1 MTEYCIALDIGTS
14 GLRAQILDSETGET
28 LATSI
33 TARHPIPGMNVI
45 DHVNFA
51 IMSGEDVANGLMI
64 AAANSLFSS
73 FDVDLS
79 KVKTVAVCGNP
90 FQLSLFQNIEIRD
103 LAYAG
108 KNMLTTLGVVSPP
121 RDGDMVKASDL
132 GIKGMPDAVV
142 MIPPA
147 VTHEIGAD
155 AIAMLLIT
163 DVLESK
169 EPCLVVDYGT
179 NAEMALVVGG
189 KVYTGSAAAGPALE
203 GQQIEKGMLAS
214 PGAIADVDI
223 KDCGWEC
230 TVLDESMK
238 DVPGDTVDPLTGNI
252 SKKGAMH
259 GKAKGITGTG
269 VVASIYCGIET
280 GLITPPHIGSP
291 DGSLHLQDGVNIYSK
306 DIDEAGKAIGAL
318 RAGFLTLLIEAG
330 IWTDDVRLAY
340 MSGASGLYVDA
351 KKALKIGMVVPGA
364 ERIIQF
370 GNTSIELARRLAMGD
385 TTIDSLREFAKRLRA
400 THCMFATAKAFKDI
414 YSIEYS
420 LWSQG
425 MPASEYN
432 NMMDVYDLPHIPEP
446 IPNPEVTR
454 ISATDLPDTEG
465 RKIRILENSGTVLS
479 GIIEGCIICENC
491 VEECPE
497 DAISIVMEGE
507 KTFGRIVSDR
517 CAGTACR
524 RCERICPESVLRI
537 TPFGIEGHSS

>member
-14 GLRAQILDSETGET
+14 GLRAQLLDKENGKTV
-28 LATSI
+28 ATSI
-33 TARHPIPGMNVI
+33 TARHPIPGMNVM
-45 DHVNFA
+45 DHVNYA
-51 IMSGEDVANGLMI
+51 MTSGRDVATGLLI
-64 AAANSLFSS
+64 TAINSLFSS
-73 FDVDLS
+73 FETDLS

-108 KNMLTTLGVVSPP
+108 KNMLKTLGVVSPP
-121 RDGDMVKASDL
+121 RDGDIVKASDL
-132 GIKGMPDAVV
+132 GLKGMPDAMVI
-142 MIPPA
+142 IPPA

-163 DVLESK
+163 DVLDSK
-169 EPCLVVDYGT
+169 EPCIVVDYGT
-179 NAEMALVVGG
+179 NAEMALVLNGN
-189 KVYTGSAAAGPALE
+189 VYTGSAAAGPALE

-214 PGAIADVDI
+214 PGAIADVDAGEE
-223 KDCGWEC
+223 GWKC
-230 TVLDESMK
+230 TVLDGSMK
-238 DVPGDTVDPLTGNI
+238 DSPGDTVDPLTGEV
-252 SKKGAMH
+252 KTKGPMH

-269 VVASIYCGIET
+269 VVASIFCGIESGIVT
-280 GLITPPHIGSP
+280 QPMINSP
-291 DGSLHLQDGVNIYSK
+291 DELLHLQDGINISSR

-330 IWTDDVRLAY
+330 IWTDDVKLAY

-351 KKALKIGMVVPGA
+351 KKALGIGMVVPGA

-370 GNTSIELARRLAMGD
+370 GNTSIELARRLAKGEVSN
-385 TTIDSLREFAKRLRA
+385 DSLREFAKRLRA

-432 NMMDVYDLPHIPEP
+432 NMMDVYGLPHIPDP
-446 IPNPEVTR
+446 IPNPEVVR
-454 ISATDLPDTEG
+454 KSMTDLPDTDSV
-465 RKIRILENSGTVLS
+465 RIKILENAGTVLT
-479 GIIEGCIICENC
+479 GVIDGCTECGSC

-497 DAISIVMEGE
+497 DAITIVRVEE
-507 KTFGRIVSDR
+507 KVFGKIQSDR

-524 RCERICPESVLRI
+524 RCQRICPDSVLKI
-537 TPFGIEGHSS
+537 SPFVMTGQLS

>member
-14 GLRAQILDSETGET
+14 GLRSQIIDMETKKT
-28 LATSI
+28 IATSI

-51 IMSGEDVANGLMI
+51 ITSGEDVAGGLI
-64 AAANSLFSS
+64 ISAVNSLFAS
-73 FDVDLS
+73 FGVDLS

-108 KNMLTTLGVVSPP
+108 KNMLESLGVVSPP
-121 RDGDMVKASDL
+121 RDGETVKASDL

-163 DVLESK
+163 DVLDSK

-179 NAEMALVVGG
+179 NAEMALVVNGN
-189 KVYTGSAAAGPALE
+189 VYTGSAAAGPALE

-214 PGAIADVDI
+214 PGAIADVNI
-223 KDCGWEC
+223 KEGGWEC
-230 TVLDESMK
+230 TVLDGSMK
-238 DVPGDTVDPLTGNI
+238 GSQGDTVNPLTGTV
-252 SKKGAMH
+252 SKKGDMH
-259 GKAKGITGTG
+259 GEAKGITGTG
-269 VVASIYCGIET
+269 VVASICCGIEA
-280 GLITPPHIGSP
+280 GLIMPPHIGSP
-291 DGSLHLQDGVNIYSK
+291 DGSLHLQDGVNIYSR

-318 RAGFLTLLIEAG
+318 RAGFLTLLLEAG
-330 IWTDDVRLAY
+330 IWTDDVKLAY

-351 KKALKIGMVVPGA
+351 KKALRIGMVVPGA
-364 ERIIQF
+364 ERIVQF
-370 GNTSIELARRLAMGD
+370 GNTSIELARKLAMGEVS
-385 TTIDSLREFAKRLRA
+385 IESLREFAKRLRA
-400 THCMFATAKAFKDI
+400 THCMFATAQAFKDI

-432 NMMDVYDLPHIPEP
+432 NMMDVYGLPHIPDP
-446 IPNPEVTR
+446 IPDPDVTR

-465 RKIRILENSGTVLS
+465 VKIMMLEDAGTILS
-479 GIIEGCIICENC
+479 GEIKGCIMCGICM
-491 VEECPE
+491 EECPE
-497 DAISIVMEGE
+497 NAITIVAEDNRV
-507 KTFGRIVSDR
+507 FGKIMSDR

-524 RCERICPESVLRI
+524 RCERSCPESVLSI
-537 TPFGIEGHSS
+537 TPFGMDGQLS

>member
-14 GLRAQILDSETGET
+14 GLRSQVLDAETGET
-28 LATSI
+28 IATSI
-33 TARHPIPGMNVI
+33 TPRHPIPGMNVI

-51 IMSGEDVANGLMI
+51 ITSGADVANGLI
-64 AAANSLFSS
+64 IKAANELFAS
-73 FDVDLS
+73 FGVDLS
-79 KVKTVAVCGNP
+79 KVTKVAVCGNP

-108 KNMLTTLGVVSPP
+108 KNALLSMGVVSPP
-121 RDGDMVKASDL
+121 RDGDILKASDL
-132 GIKGMPDAVV
+132 GLIGMPDAVV

-179 NAEMALVVGG
+179 NAEMALVVDGNI
-189 KVYTGSAAAGPALE
+189 YTGSAAAGPALE

-223 KDCGWEC
+223 QDGGWKC
-230 TVLDESMK
+230 TVLNDSME
-238 DVPGDTVDPLTGNI
+238 DTPGDLIDPFTG
-252 SKKGAMH
+252 KVVEAGVMH

-269 VVASIYCGIET
+269 VVATIYCGIEA
-280 GLITPPHIGSP
+280 GLVQPPKIDSS
-291 DGSLHLQDGVNIYSK
+291 DGALHLQDGVNIYSK

-330 IWTDDVRLAY
+330 MWTDDVKLAY

-370 GNTSIELARRLAMGD
+370 GNTSIELARRLAMGEVS
-385 TTIDSLREFAKRLRA
+385 IESLREFAKRLRA

-432 NMMDVYDLPHIPEP
+432 NMMDVYNLPHIPDP
-446 IPNPEVTR
+446 VSDPEVTR
-454 ISATDLPDTEG
+454 VSPTDLPDTEG
-465 RKIRILENSGTVLS
+465 KKINMLKDSGTVLS
-479 GIIEGCIICENC
+479 GKIDGCTQCGSC
-491 VEECPE
+491 VDECPE
-497 DAISIVMEGE
+497 DAITIVSEGDAAYG
-507 KTFGRIVSDR
+507 KIMSDR

-524 RCERICPESVLRI
+524 RCERICPESVLHI
-537 TPFGIEGHSS
+537 TPFKIV